1 MNPNALA
8 WVFLRSMEGSILE
21 LLDEHNSLA
30 DEQIAAHL
38 QETVGPVRAALEQ
51 LRVDGYVG
59 VLAVGA
65 LEGQLRPVGY
75 WSLTDEGR
83 EEARRR

>member
-1 MNPNALA
+1 M
-8 WVFLRSMEGSILE
+8 RSGISAPRMEGSILE
-21 LLDEHNSLA
+21 LLDQHNSLA

-38 QETVGPVRAALEQ
+38 HRPIGPVRAALEQ
-51 LRVDGYVG
+51 LRVGGYVG

-75 WSLTDEGR
+75 WSLTDKGR
-83 EEARRR
+83 QEARRRTD